1 MIGVLDLFLAQPFGQ
16 KSLLQRIL
24 STTLNDDIKKLQK
37 NIDDLREKIA
47 EDALCDKLR
56 NYVYADPAVQEIIR
70 KDAGMSFPKRSN
82 HSRRKIG
89 IDH

>member
-37 NIDDLREKIA
+37 NIDDLKEKIA
-47 EDALCDKLR
+47 EDELCDKLR
-56 NYVYADPAVQEIIR
+56 NYVYADPAVQETIR
-70 KDAGMSFPKRSN
+70 KDAGMSF
-82 HSRRKIG
+82 HTL
-89 IDH
+89 